1 MSEKSKYI
9 LHIFVIH
16 IYIYIYREN
25 CECQMSKEE
34 PLQSVFYN
42 AVVLSE
48 LTNAPPAV
56 NTNKHNTK

>member
-1 MSEKSKYI
+1 MNVREIEIYSAYI
-9 LHIFVIH
+9 RYTY
-16 IYIYIYREN
+16 IYIYIKN

>member
-1 MSEKSKYI
+1 
-9 LHIFVIH
+9 
-16 IYIYIYREN
+16 
-25 CECQMSKEE
+25 MSKEE

-56 NTNKHNTK
+56 NTNKHNTKEARGHNVFLMGGRNFK